1 MTELLLTSIIISLTR
16 KERKRKRSWSIF
28 ESQISA
34 PNQSTV
40 HLLQDVH
47 SPSTPGCQ
55 QSTYS
60 RISTVRLLQDVNS
73 PPTPG
78 CPQSVYSRMST
89 VRLLQDV
96 NSPSTP
102 GCQQSVYSRM
112 SKAPSASL
120 GSGALYQCSLLKRA
134 PYQAAPS
141 ASLGSGALY
150 QLFPALGHYMVKW
163 FQVWMRENK
172 MIRSSQ

>member
-1 MTELLLTSIIISLTR
+1 
-16 KERKRKRSWSIF
+16 
-28 ESQISA
+28 
-34 PNQSTV
+34 
-40 HLLQDVH
+40 
-47 SPSTPGCQ
+47 
-55 QSTYS
+55 
-60 RISTVRLLQDVNS
+60 
-73 PPTPG
+73 
-78 CPQSVYSRMST
+78 MST

-120 GSGALYQCSLLKRA
+120 GSGALYRCSLLKRA

-150 QLFPALGHYMVKW
+150 QCSLLKRAPYQAAPSDSLGSRGSGALYQLFPALGHYMVKCSS
-163 FQVWMRENK
+163 FEDAEND
-172 MIRSSQ
+172 MIRDYTDTRRVRDDFNMFSSYETQHMMIRNSECGKPAPG